1 MSLKVVLHPDVF
13 DFLRQELS
21 SDFKDSVLGCIEK
34 LKRQQF
40 DGGLRAKKLKGISS
54 RVWEARID
62 RAIRL
67 IFTYVR
73 STQPETGEPE
83 TYIAIQDILEHDDVS
98 RRSRAR
104 KITVDCQWLDS
115 NDVDVIETFGN
126 IDSET
131 LTHDEQ
137 NILNKCRSEDLHII
151 SSDFYDE
158 LLGNVQWRVL
168 ESEDEWR
175 QSIMNGDKDLSLKL
189 TPQEYELATRYG
201 SFLVSGSAGTGKT
214 TVGLY
219 RLVKS
224 LTQLNEGKRLYVT
237 SSPILVKEAEK
248 QFKRM
253 NGQSFIESVFE
264 FKTIR
269 DLCLEIIHGTELLQ
283 DYIPEYEVTYQ
294 VFERWYYSEYSN
306 YDHKVYPA
314 SLVWHEIRGIIKG
327 ANLHPNHSYMKHDE
341 YKILGQKRSSVVTNK
356 DNRNKIYEV
365 ATRYKK
371 FLEKQQFF
379 DEIDLS
385 RQALNLVHS
394 SYRYQMIIC
403 DEVQDFTEL
412 QLLLLAR
419 LIVSGGQLF
428 FTGDLHQMILP
439 SAFRWE
445 ELKSILTKEK
455 IKYNEPEELNTNF
468 RSVGSLFNLANQF
481 LQLRYRLLKETPSKE
496 IAESSGD
503 FRDTARII
511 NARSEEIK
519 STLQELYPEEAILVR
534 TKEDKDRFSHLKFVF
549 TVEEAKG
556 LEFDTVFLVEFFTV
570 RQNLWTKVLS
580 KQSIKDTEKVEL
592 RLELNLLYVAI
603 TRARRVLNIWEEHPS
618 VFWHQK
624 ELSPFV
630 QSITPELARNA
641 RIEPTKQ
648 AWLDRGIYYREAGFF
663 EQAVECFEKAFE
675 EKLKLEV
682 QVKLMIQERDYTKA
696 AEILVNLQ
704 DWEQAAQVFERVKIW
719 DKASDCWEK
728 TGNFV
733 NQRICQAK
741 IFENSCQWESAA
753 LLYEELGLQKD
764 SNRCRLSLPN
774 KLKVKNNS
782 GTSINSIKTKSTNL
796 SELIYQNIN
805 SDRLNAAKTVDESNS
820 TLHYNSGLEKYNR
833 DDYQG
838 AIRDYTKAI
847 EFNYLNIDAYINRGS
862 AKCEAGDYVGAI
874 DDYTVGINYETALT
888 APKADVYHMRSVA
901 KLRANN
907 IQGAIE
913 DVSKAI
919 EIDNS
924 LPDYYYERGNLYL
937 KLCNSSLVSLGNIAI
952 AFEDFQN
959 AANLYLQKGSTQDY
973 QDAILRSEEIK
984 AVIVAQS
991 KKVSMSFVTL
1001 HELLLLTTEDAFLEI
1016 IRIIENK
1023 HTVQSFALDINN
1035 WYANGIQNRV
1045 YDATEYKRNGN
1056 FNNAFD
1062 IYSWI
1067 FGEMPTWSPLYSS
1080 VYKVLA
1086 CGGNLNEAE
1095 RAMQIYFLLISF
1107 DYTLRRSATAWDNSS
1122 RLRKAISQNGK
1133 YGVFAFWGFQD
1144 IGLLLHLGA
1153 ITMLKQGRMTDTAA
1167 RGYLNSIRGQ
1177 GSVVGCPTDD
1187 ILQNEGRKALEN
1199 LPWSVVGHAANS
1211 NGLVSEVVRRIKRQL
1226 E

>member
-21 SDFKDSVLGCIEK
+21 SDFKDGVLECIEK

-40 DGGLRAKKLKGISS
+40 DGGLRAKKLKGINS

-73 STQPETGEPE
+73 STQPETGKPE

-131 LTHDEQ
+131 LTRDEQ

-283 DYIPEYEVTYQ
+283 DYTPEYEVTYQ

-327 ANLHPNHSYMKHDE
+327 ANLHPNHSYMKDDE

-365 ATRYKK
+365 ATRYRK

-741 IFENSCQWESAA
+741 IFENSYQWESAA

-774 KLKVKNNS
+774 KPKVKNNS

-805 SDRLNAAKTVDESNS
+805 SDRLNTAKTVDESNS
-820 TLHYNSGLEKYNR
+820 TLHYNSELEKY
-833 DDYQG
+833 
-838 AIRDYTKAI
+838 
-847 EFNYLNIDAYINRGS
+847 S
-862 AKCEAGDYVGAI
+862 
-874 DDYTVGINYETALT
+874 
-888 APKADVYHMRSVA
+888 
-901 KLRANN
+901 
-907 IQGAIE
+907 
-913 DVSKAI
+913 
-919 EIDNS
+919 
-924 LPDYYYERGNLYL
+924 NLH
-937 KLCNSSLVSLGNIAI
+937 K
-952 AFEDFQN
+952 
-959 AANLYLQKGSTQDY
+959 
-973 QDAILRSEEIK
+973 
-984 AVIVAQS
+984 
-991 KKVSMSFVTL
+991 
-1001 HELLLLTTEDAFLEI
+1001 LLLLNTEEAFAEMVKTLES
-1016 IRIIENK
+1016 K
-1023 HTVQSFALDINN
+1023 HNINSFAPEINH

-1045 YDATEYKRNGN
+1045 SRAVEYKREGE
-1056 FNNAFD
+1056 FDAAFD
-1062 IYSWI
+1062 IYSDI
-1067 FGEMPTWSPLYSS
+1067 FNEMPTWSNLYSS
-1080 VYKVLA
+1080 VYKILA
-1086 CGGNLNEAE
+1086 LGEKFDEAE
-1095 RAMQIYFLLISF
+1095 RAMQINSLLVPF
-1107 DYTLRRSATAWDNSS
+1107 DYTLNIPATAWDTSS
-1122 RLRKAISQNGK
+1122 RVKKAIAKNGK
-1133 YGVFAFWGFQD
+1133 FGVLAFWGFQD
-1144 IGLLLHLGA
+1144 TKVLLHLGA
-1153 ITMLKQGRMTDTAA
+1153 ITMLKHGRMSGNAV

-1177 GSVVGCPTDD
+1177 GSITGCPTDD

-1199 LPWSVVGHAANS
+1199 LPWSVVGHAANPD
-1211 NGLVSEVVRRIKRQL
+1211 GLVSEVVRRIKRQL

>member
-1 MSLKVVLHPDVF
+1 MSLKVVLHPDVL

-21 SDFKDSVLGCIEK
+21 SDFKDGVLECIEK

-40 DGGLRAKKLKGISS
+40 DGGLRAKKLKGINS

-73 STQPETGEPE
+73 STQPETGKPE

-131 LTHDEQ
+131 LTRDEQ

-365 ATRYKK
+365 ATRYRK

-519 STLQELYPEEAILVR
+519 SALQELYPEEAILVR

-648 AWLDRGIYYREAGFF
+648 AWLDRGIYYRESGFF

-675 EKLKLEV
+675 EELKLEV
-682 QVKLMIQERDYTKA
+682 QVKLMIQEREYTKA

-704 DWEQAAQVFERVKIW
+704 DWEQAAQVFERAKIL

-728 TGNFV
+728 AKNYSS
-733 NQRICQAK
+733 QKICQARE
-741 IFENSCQWESAA
+741 IENSQQWEKAA
-753 LLYEELGLQKD
+753 LLWQELGLEEDASRCKQMSKKENKTSQHRETKRETKLQEKKSLS
-764 SNRCRLSLPN
+764 SNNYQEELNQHLCKIGVMEMTENGECKATKALILGLIPGWYYDNKKKLAYRPDQS
-774 KLKVKNNS
+774 KLKIQLDFDECILERELSTTHRRIEELQLNLRDYLEQGEMKLFWRTFTELKQLYPNS
-782 GTSINSIKTKSTNL
+782 EEADSYCNQGALMSNGNYYQASRCFYSALWCNPYHALSWYNL
-796 SELIYQNIN
+796 GY
-805 SDRLNAAKTVDESNS
+805 LNASK
-820 TLHYNSGLEKYNR
+820 K
-833 DDYQG
+833 
-838 AIRDYTKAI
+838 
-847 EFNYLNIDAYINRGS
+847 NY
-862 AKCEAGDYVGAI
+862 
-874 DDYTVGINYETALT
+874 
-888 APKADVYHMRSVA
+888 
-901 KLRANN
+901 
-907 IQGAIE
+907 
-913 DVSKAI
+913 SKAI
-919 EIDNS
+919 EYYSISIKLNPSD
-924 LPDYYYERGNLYL
+924 PDAYAERGNVYRGIREFQSAICDFDRAL
-937 KLCNSSLVSLGNIAI
+937 KIDSCNSTIYLSRGVTYAFAGNLKDAI
-952 AFEDFQN
+952 NDYNKAISYNQNDAEAYYNRAEVYWEIQQNDNAIMDFQR
-959 AANLYLQKGSTQDY
+959 AANAFKQQGKLQDY
-973 QDAILRSEEIK
+973 QDSLNAIK
-984 AVIVAQS
+984 
-991 KKVSMSFVTL
+991 M
-1001 HELLLLTTEDAFLEI
+1001 
-1016 IRIIENK
+1016 IRE
-1023 HTVQSFALDINN
+1023 
-1035 WYANGIQNRV
+1035 G
-1045 YDATEYKRNGN
+1045 YKR
-1056 FNNAFD
+1056 
-1062 IYSWI
+1062 
-1067 FGEMPTWSPLYSS
+1067 T
-1080 VYKVLA
+1080 
-1086 CGGNLNEAE
+1086 
-1095 RAMQIYFLLISF
+1095 R
-1107 DYTLRRSATAWDNSS
+1107 T
-1122 RLRKAISQNGK
+1122 
-1133 YGVFAFWGFQD
+1133 
-1144 IGLLLHLGA
+1144 
-1153 ITMLKQGRMTDTAA
+1153 
-1167 RGYLNSIRGQ
+1167 
-1177 GSVVGCPTDD
+1177 
-1187 ILQNEGRKALEN
+1187 
-1199 LPWSVVGHAANS
+1199 
-1211 NGLVSEVVRRIKRQL
+1211 IK
-1226 E
+1226 

>member
-21 SDFKDSVLGCIEK
+21 SDFKDSVLECIEK

-40 DGGLRAKKLKGISS
+40 DGGLRAKKLKGINS

-62 RAIRL
+62 RAVRL

-131 LTHDEQ
+131 LTRDEQ

-253 NGQSFIESVFE
+253 NGQSFIENVFE

-365 ATRYKK
+365 ATRYRK

-519 STLQELYPEEAILVR
+519 SALQELYPEEAILVR

-549 TVEEAKG
+549 TIEEAKG

-618 VFWHQK
+618 VFWDQK

-704 DWEQAAQVFERVKIW
+704 DWEQAAQLFERVRIW

-764 SNRCRLSLPN
+764 SNRCRLSLSN
-774 KLKVKNNS
+774 KLKVKNSS
-782 GTSINSIKTKSTNL
+782 GASIKPKSTSL
-796 SELIYQNIN
+796 IESIYQNIN
-805 SDRLNAAKTVDESNS
+805 SDRLNAAKTVDEINS

-838 AIRDYTKAI
+838 AIKDYTKAI

-874 DDYTVGINYETALT
+874 DDYTTGINYETNLI
-888 APKADVYHMRSVA
+888 APKADVYHLRSIA
-901 KLRANN
+901 KRRSND

-913 DVSKAI
+913 DISKAI

-924 LPDYYYERGNLYL
+924 LPVYYYDRGDLYA
-937 KLCNSSLVSLGNIAI
+937 KLYNQSVANGDSLDISIAV
-952 AFEDFQN
+952 EDFQS
-959 AANLYLQKGSTQDY
+959 AADLYFKEGNMDNYHKSIKKITSIRAVTASNFYLKGLPISNLHK
-973 QDAILRSEEIK
+973 
-984 AVIVAQS
+984 
-991 KKVSMSFVTL
+991 
-1001 HELLLLTTEDAFLEI
+1001 LLLLNTEEAFAEMVKTLES
-1016 IRIIENK
+1016 K
-1023 HTVQSFALDINN
+1023 HNINSFAPEINR

-1045 YDATEYKRNGN
+1045 SSAVEYKREGE
-1056 FNNAFD
+1056 FDAAFD
-1062 IYSWI
+1062 VYSDI
-1067 FGEMPTWSPLYSS
+1067 FNEMPTWSNLYSS
-1080 VYKVLA
+1080 VYKILA
-1086 CGGNLNEAE
+1086 LGEKFDEAE
-1095 RAMQIYFLLISF
+1095 RAMQINSLLIPF
-1107 DYTLRRSATAWDNSS
+1107 DYTLNTPAIAWDTSS
-1122 RLRKAISQNGK
+1122 RVKKAMAKNGK
-1133 YGVFAFWGFQD
+1133 FGVLAFWGFQD
-1144 IGLLLHLGA
+1144 TRVLLHLGA
-1153 ITMLKQGRMTDTAA
+1153 ITMLKHGRMSGNAS

-1177 GSVVGCPTDD
+1177 GSITGCPTDD

-1211 NGLVSEVVRRIKRQL
+1211 DGLVSEVVRRIKRQL